1 MPNILRRSLRI
12 GAIATMALFTHAA
25 LGADRDP
32 RDSSAPD
39 LLMKFLDG
47 PLSNGIQL
55 PETTLTKTA
64 DRNSIELP
72 TPYRCAQFHLRRLEP
87 PIAEGI

>member
-1 MPNILRRSLRI
+1 MSVGFVVSIISI
-12 GAIATMALFTHAA
+12 GASPTVAKALQ
-25 LGADRDP
+25 
-32 RDSSAPD
+32 S
-39 LLMKFLDG
+39 LMKFLDG

-72 TPYRCAQFHLRRLEP
+72 TPYRSAQFHLRRLEP